1 MPRSVLAL
9 MSLGWIFSAASYHSA
24 DSWKRAASKYMLA
37 SCTRVTASVGF
48 CCAVSFIAEARD
60 SSSGGGAGWPAPA
73 WGEDGA
79 AARGGPS
86 ARLRRRGGGVG
97 RRRGAV
103 AALLA
108 ADDPPHQHPEEH
120 AGHAHDESIS

>member
-24 DSWKRAASKYMLA
+24 DSWKRPASKYMLA

-60 SSSGGGAGWPAPA
+60 SSSGGGAGWPPPA
-73 WGEDGA
+73 CAADGA
-79 AARGGPS
+79 A
-86 ARLRRRGGGVG
+86 
-97 RRRGAV
+97 

-120 AGHAHDESIS
+120 AGHAHDESISRHDEPRSYVLTLPIPNYATP